1 MSTLK
6 VGVIGTGGI
15 AGCHL
20 KAYDAN
26 PNAELVAVADINAER
41 AQKVADQWSAPRA
54 YGDPAELFADPDVE
68 AVSICTWN
76 NTHASL
82 ALQALEA
89 GKHVLIEKPMARTHQ
104 EAAEVLAASEVG
116 DRVVQVGFV
125 RRHSANC
132 RVLKSF
138 IDAGDLGEVYYSK
151 VSCIRRMGNP
161 GGWFADRAISGGGP
175 LIDIGVHVIDLGWY
189 LMGAPKVVSVS
200 ANTYQKL
207 GNRANITT
215 FPRYKVA
222 DYDPTKNDVEDM
234 ANAVIRF
241 DNGASM
247 IMDASFSLHAVKDSI
262 GVSIFGDKGGADL
275 EPELT
280 IATERH
286 GTAVNLQ
293 PQVGVHSTFNL
304 DDGFSHEIANFV
316 DACRGEAE
324 SIAPAWHGAEIQKI
338 LNAVYDS
345 AAQGREI
352 TF

>member
-1 MSTLK
+1 
-6 VGVIGTGGI
+6 VIGTGGI

-20 KAYDAN
+20 KAYAGN

-41 AQKVADQWSAPRA
+41 AQKVADQWDAARA
-54 YGDPAELFADPDVE
+54 YGDPAELFADDQVD

-89 GKHVLIEKPMARTHQ
+89 GKHVLIEKPMSRTYE
-104 EAAEVLAASEVG
+104 EAAEVLAAAEAS

-125 RRHSANC
+125 RRHSGNC

-138 IDAGDLGEVYYSK
+138 IDAGDLGEMYYAK

-161 GGWFADRAISGGGP
+161 GGWFADKAISGGGP

-189 LMGAPKVVSVS
+189 LMGSPKVASVS
-200 ANTYQKL
+200 ANTYHKL
-207 GNRANITT
+207 GNRSNITT

-222 DYDPTKNDVEDM
+222 DYDPDKNEVEDM

-241 DNGASM
+241 ENGASM
-247 IMDASFSLHAVKDSI
+247 IMDASFSLHATKDSI
-262 GVSIFGDKGGADL
+262 GVSVYGDKGGADL

-280 IATERH
+280 IATETH
-286 GTAVNLQ
+286 GTAVNVQ
-293 PQVGVHSTFNL
+293 PQVGAHTSFNL
-304 DDGFSHEIANFV
+304 DDGFAHEIENFV
-316 DACRGEAE
+316 DTCRGEAE